1 MEYATPVKL
10 PDGRYF
16 LKITASG
23 GARVL
28 HQVNGVKNQEPLVSK
43 TINLTIP
50 EGSISKFLEVDSEI
64 VEKAKTSKQEW
75 FGKELSDETLQ
86 SAFQESVSDGVIQAS
101 LATVKGQIVA
111 TAYDLKKEVVE
122 LQDVK
127 EGATLDVLFELAGI
141 WFLKKSFG
149 PIWRIVQ
156 VRIRGEPKSR
166 SFPKEYLF
174 NDSPEEEVEDD
185 DPADYVD

>member
-1 MEYATPVKL
+1 
-10 PDGRYF
+10 
-16 LKITASG
+16 
-23 GARVL
+23 
-28 HQVNGVKNQEPLVSK
+28 VNGVKNQESLVTK
-43 TINLTIP
+43 MINFAIP
-50 EGSISKFLEVDSEI
+50 SESVQKFIEVDTEI
-64 VEKAKTSKQEW
+64 IEKAKTSKQEW

-86 SAFQESVSDGVIQAS
+86 SAFQESVSDGIILAS

-149 PIWRIVQ
+149 PIWRVVQ
-156 VRIRGEPKSR
+156 VRVRGEPKSR
-166 SFPKEYLF
+166 SFPKDYLF
-174 NDSPEEEVEDD
+174 SDSPEEEVEEE
-185 DPADYVD
+185 DPADYID